1 MGLGKSFTMALSS
14 IINNK
19 VRSLLTMLG
28 IIIGIAAVIILVSV
42 MNGLTSE
49 VTSMFDDMGM
59 TSLTVSITQRSILQ
73 VDPEEFYEFVEEN
86 PTLLANLSPKA
97 TVMGQLK
104 TADISGDD
112 IISSTC
118 NGVSEAY
125 MDIQKLDMSFGR
137 FISYADCENNSKVA
151 VIGTYQ
157 ALYFFDSCEDALGKT
172 MKINGYP
179 FTVVGVLEEDDDST
193 QSSSDDVVY
202 IPYTA
207 ALAMNQTNVVSS
219 YVVDATDEDVVTQ
232 AKSLVESFL
241 LDKMGDDDYYTVTSM
256 KTLIETMTEMIDKMK
271 LVLVAIAGISL
282 LVGGIGIMN
291 IMLVSVSE
299 RTREI
304 GIRKSLGAKH
314 KHIMT
319 QFVMESGVVS
329 CIGGII
335 GIILGCLV
343 SMLAGKAL
351 DMDVAPSAGAIM
363 LSFGVSVGIGVVFG
377 FLPARKAAKLNPIDA
392 LRSD

>member
-1 MGLGKSFTMALSS
+1 MGIGKSFKMAISS

-49 VTSMFDDMGM
+49 VTSVFNEFG
-59 TSLTVSITQRSILQ
+59 TSSLTVNIVPRPNLEIK
-73 VDPEEFYEFVEEN
+73 PEEMYEFADSN
-86 PTLLANLSPKA
+86 PEYFNGTSPKVTVSA
-97 TVMGQLK
+97 TIK
-104 TADISGDD
+104 TPDSGDD
-112 IISSTC
+112 TITSTC
-118 NGVSEAY
+118 NGVSEDY
-125 MDIQKLDMSFGR
+125 YNIQKLKIGFGR
-137 FISYADCENNSKVA
+137 FLSYADCQNASKVA
-151 VIGTYQ
+151 VIGSYQ
-157 ALYFFDSCEDALGKT
+157 ALYYFGSCADAVDKT
-172 MKINGYP
+172 IRINGLPY
-179 FTVVGVLEEDDDST
+179 TIIGVLEEKSDST
-193 QSSSDDVVY
+193 EASSDDVVY
-202 IPYTA
+202 IPYSTA
-207 ALAMNQTNVVSS
+207 LDANGTNIITTYIVNAASDEM
-219 YVVDATDEDVVTQ
+219 VDE
-232 AKSLVESFL
+232 AKSTLQSWL
-241 LDKMGDDDYYTVTSM
+241 LKKVGDDDYYTVTSLKAIVDQM
-256 KTLIETMTEMIDKMK
+256 MEMMDKME
-271 LVLVAIAGISL
+271 LVLIAIAAISL

-335 GIILGCLV
+335 GIIIGV
-343 SMLAGKAL
+343 VFSYLAGKAL
-351 DMDVAPSAGAIM
+351 GMDVAPSMGAVG
-363 LSFGVSVGIGVVFG
+363 LAFGVSVGIGVVFG
-377 FLPARKAAKLNPIDA
+377 FLPAQKAAKLNPIDA